1 MVVVGGG
8 PAGSTAASLLAAW
21 GHRVTLLARAF
32 PSPTLAESVP
42 PSCARLLDR
51 IGVRGAIDA
60 SGFVRSTGNTVWWGG
75 GDARAESFG
84 EGRLG
89 YQLPRAALDELLLA
103 RAEGSG
109 ARVVDDAIAT
119 DVEMARPE
127 PERVAVTYETGG
139 ERRSVMGHWV
149 LDCTGRAG
157 LVARRGWRQV
167 QPGGRTLALVGIWEK
182 SGGWGLDDESH
193 TLVES
198 HPGGWVWSVP
208 VTATRRYVTV
218 MVDPSRTVVGG
229 RRELSAAYLRE
240 LGRTRRLAPLCRDA
254 TLVGEP
260 WARDASPYSAIRASD
275 DGLLLVG
282 DAASF
287 VDPLSSFGIKK
298 ALASAWLAAVVV
310 HTSIS
315 DPARSRAARDLYDDR
330 EREMYDSLAHRTS
343 ALSREAAGAF
353 PAGFWSERADA
364 DDVGVEVLA
373 PEINIDALR
382 RDPKVLAAF
391 DGLRARDS
399 IHLRAAPAL
408 RRASRPIV
416 RGNEVVVEPHLVAPA
431 FPGGVRYI
439 RSVDLLTI
447 VDLGPSHHQVPDL
460 YDAYN
465 RAAAPVPLG
474 DFLGAL
480 SVLVGKGVLT
490 HA

>member
-1 MVVVGGG
+1 M
-8 PAGSTAASLLAAW
+8 
-21 GHRVTLLARAF
+21 
-32 PSPTLAESVP
+32 
-42 PSCARLLDR
+42 
-51 IGVRGAIDA
+51 DA

-75 GDARAESFG
+75 GDARSESFG
-84 EGRLG
+84 DGRLG

-103 RAEGSG
+103 RADGSG
-109 ARVVDDAIAT
+109 AEVVADAIAT

-127 PERVAVTYETGG
+127 PERVAVTYEAGG
-139 ERRSVMGHWV
+139 ERRRVTGLWV

-157 LVARRGWRQV
+157 LVARRGWRRV
-167 QPGGRTLALVGIWEK
+167 QPGGRTLALVGVWERA
-182 SGGWGLDDESH
+182 GGWGLDDESH

-208 VTATRRYVTV
+208 VSGTRRYVTV
-218 MVDPSRTVVGG
+218 MVDPSLTVVGG
-229 RRELSAAYLRE
+229 RRELSDAYHRE
-240 LGRTRRLAPLCRDA
+240 LGRARRLAPLCRDA
-254 TLVGEP
+254 TLVAEP
-260 WARDASPYSAIRASD
+260 WARDASPYSAVRASD

-310 HTSIS
+310 HTALS
-315 DPARSRAARDLYDDR
+315 DPSRSSAACALYDAR
-330 EREMYDSLAHRTS
+330 EREMHESLARRTA

-353 PAGFWSERADA
+353 PDGFWSERGDA
-364 DDVGVEVLA
+364 GAEPPA
-373 PEINIDALR
+373 PETDIDSLR
-382 RDPKVLAAF
+382 RDPGVRAAF
-391 DGLRARDS
+391 DGLRARGS
-399 IHLRAAPAL
+399 IHLRPAPSL

-447 VDLGPSHHQVPDL
+447 VELGPAHEQVPDL

-465 RAAAPVPLG
+465 RAAPPVPLG